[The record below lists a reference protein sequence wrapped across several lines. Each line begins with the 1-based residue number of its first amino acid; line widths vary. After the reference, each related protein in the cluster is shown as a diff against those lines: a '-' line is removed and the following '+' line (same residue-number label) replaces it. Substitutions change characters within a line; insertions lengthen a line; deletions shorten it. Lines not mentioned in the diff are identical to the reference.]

1 MPEWNDEYMNILLCY
16 TDRLVQI
23 KCDDELMKYLALP
36 GNGAVALSKYI
47 KEHYKEYMNKSLDIS
62 VDSLAIEILAHA
74 YINKFAETIEK
85 VNNRVTKKDKNE
97 IIQVMEKIKGHTK
110 IIDCGEKAIDSN
122 RFVWDMLKPLSQ
134 VIYIM
139 LGKNA

>member
-16 TDRLVQI
+16 SDKLVQI
-23 KCDDELMKYLALP
+23 KCDDELMKYLARP

-47 KEHYKEYMNKSLDIS
+47 KEKYKKYWNKNLDIS

-74 YINKFAETIEK
+74 YIDKFAETIENINK
-85 VNNRVTKKDKNE
+85 RVTKKDKNE
-97 IIQVMEKIKGHTK
+97 IIQVMEKIKDHTK

-122 RFVWDMLKPLSQ
+122 RIFWDMLMPLSQ
-134 VIYIM
+134 VIYTL